1 MILIEMIMDFVIV
14 QIFEVS
20 HRLSFLVYKIANVYS
35 FKVLK
40 IVYFEND
47 IKNWKYE
54 SVDR

>member
-1 MILIEMIMDFVIV
+1 MDFVIV